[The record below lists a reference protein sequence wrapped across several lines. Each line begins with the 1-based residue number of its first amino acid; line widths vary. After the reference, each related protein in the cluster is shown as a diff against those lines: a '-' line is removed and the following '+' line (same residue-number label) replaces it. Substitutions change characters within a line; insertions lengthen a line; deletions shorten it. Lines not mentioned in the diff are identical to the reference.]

1 MSSVTR
7 FIRQIPTSN
16 TYYSAAIIAGTP
28 ATYCYEF
35 NPSAS
40 NTVGNYPP
48 GYMTAA
54 SLALQTA
61 INQAANAQ
69 GGVAFLV
76 LRDMGKTVQAPLN
89 ATTGSV
95 GFYRQVQ
102 LLAPSALSA
111 AQGYN
116 GGLSGNTFGILG
128 AGNTPDLL
136 TDYLTFYVPT
146 VVLGIAG
153 VAAAT
158 AQDSTHAG
166 GAL

>member
-7 FIRQIPTSN
+7 FIRQIPQSN
-16 TYYSAAIIAGTP
+16 TYYSAATIAAAP

-40 NTVGNYPP
+40 NVVGNYPP

-54 SLALQTA
+54 SAALQLA
-61 INQAANAQ
+61 VSSAASAA
-69 GGVAFLV
+69 GGAGNLI

-89 ATTGSV
+89 ALTGSV

-102 LLAPSALSA
+102 LLSVSALTA

-116 GGLSGNTFGILG
+116 GGAAGNTFGVLG
-128 AGNTPDLL
+128 GSAIPDSL
-136 TDYLTFYVPT
+136 TKFQTFYVP
-146 VVLGIAG
+146 VVVMGIAG
-153 VAAAT
+153 VAAA
-158 AQDSTHAG
+158 ALESRAG
-166 GAL
+166 GSM

>member
-7 FIRQIPTSN
+7 FIRQIPQSN
-16 TYYSAAIIAGTP
+16 TYYSAATIAATP
-28 ATYCYEF
+28 ASYCYQF

-54 SLALQTA
+54 SAALLGSIA
-61 INQAANAQ
+61 GAVAAAGAAGN
-69 GGVAFLV
+69 LI
-76 LRDMGKTVQAPLN
+76 LRDMGKTVQAPVSASAGAN
-89 ATTGSV
+89 I
-95 GFYRQVQ
+95 GFFRQVQ
-102 LLAPSALSA
+102 LLSPSALTA

-116 GGLSGNTFGILG
+116 GGSAGNTFGVSGI
-128 AGNTPDLL
+128 N
-136 TDYLTFYVPT
+136 YLTFYVPV

-158 AQDSTHAG
+158 ATDLVRAG
-166 GAL
+166 GSM